1 MKTRDMACLLLY
13 VLVLVFI
20 CVSCTK
26 TDAQPVPAG
35 EQELPDMEM
44 RNATY
49 TLARGSGEPLVM
61 QAATIT
67 IHRGNRGTV
76 LRSVTFRQG
85 SDLSGSADLATVNS
99 DNSRAEL
106 SGNVTLVRT
115 GEDGVTVKADNLVW
129 NKEDNSVFCEGEVL
143 VTYGDGTVI
152 RAIGF
157 SGLPDE
163 GLYEFSTILEG
174 RLEK

>member
-1 MKTRDMACLLLY
+1 MACLLLY
-13 VLVLVFI
+13 VLLLVFI

-26 TDAQPVPAG
+26 TAAESVPIG
-35 EQELPDMEM
+35 ERELPDMEM

-49 TLARGSGEPLVM
+49 TLARGSDEPLVM
-61 QAATIT
+61 QAAAIT
-67 IHRGNRGTV
+67 IYKGNRDTV
-76 LRSVTFRQG
+76 LEGVTFRQG

-99 DNSRAEL
+99 DNTRAEL
-106 SGNVTLVRT
+106 SGNVTLVKT
-115 GEDGVTVKADNLVW
+115 GDDGITVKAGNLVW
-129 NKEDNSVFCEGEVL
+129 NKDDNSVFCEGEVL

-163 GLYEFSTILEG
+163 SLYEFSTILEG
-174 RLEK
+174 RLEE

>member
-76 LRSVTFRQG
+76 LEGVTRGQ
-85 SDLSGSADLATVNS
+85 STALLLVMIVLPVALMVLTYVLYQKHYKLDEPMYDQIC
-99 DNSRAEL
+99 AEL
-106 SGNVTLVRT
+106 
-115 GEDGVTVKADNLVW
+115 KA
-129 NKEDNSVFCEGEVL
+129 
-143 VTYGDGTVI
+143 
-152 RAIGF
+152 RR
-157 SGLPDE
+157 
-163 GLYEFSTILEG
+163 EG
-174 RLEK
+174 REA